1 MARDVQHHGRHTHLI
16 VEYPWGWYRGG
27 RVMCSDGKV
36 RSLKR
41 IADTADTFFSVPA
54 AVNVGK
60 RTVSGYVTIDEVNGE
75 SVVLFIAYEYR
86 KNHDVLPE
94 GSWLRYLPTPC
105 ETCGHPNRDEAHV
118 TSTDTWETCEG

>member
-1 MARDVQHHGRHTHLI
+1 MARDVRHYGHHTHLI
-16 VEYPWGWYRGG
+16 VDYPWGHYIGG

-41 IADTADTFFSVPA
+41 IADTADTFFSIPA

-60 RTVSGYVTIDEVNGE
+60 RTVTGYVTIDEVNGE

-86 KNHDVLPE
+86 KNHDALPK
-94 GSWLRYLPTPC
+94 GSWLRYLPT
-105 ETCGHPNRDEAHV
+105 TV
-118 TSTDTWETCEG
+118 